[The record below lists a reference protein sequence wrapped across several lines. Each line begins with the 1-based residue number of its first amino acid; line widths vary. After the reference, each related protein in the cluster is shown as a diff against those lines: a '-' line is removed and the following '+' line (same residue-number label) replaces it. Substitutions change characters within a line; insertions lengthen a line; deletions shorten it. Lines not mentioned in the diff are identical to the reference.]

1 MLKFYHCEQFLLS
14 MMLSI
19 AAFPHPGG
27 TTPLHLAASANNIEC
42 VTMLIWHGA
51 DYNAVDEYGRTSLY
65 IAAQKSLEEC
75 VHAHLDN
82 AIWKDILSLP
92 AKDTGSDLLKFSFK
106 GQMIKAIVKIYFS
119 SNCALILCENF
130 YFT

>member
-1 MLKFYHCEQFLLS
+1 MYTQGSEIRQIRRLVLKFYHDEKFLLS
-14 MMLSI
+14 MMFSI

-92 AKDTGSDLLKFSFK
+92 AKDTGSYLL
-106 GQMIKAIVKIYFS
+106 IK
-119 SNCALILCENF
+119 ILSHLRVMW
-130 YFT
+130 